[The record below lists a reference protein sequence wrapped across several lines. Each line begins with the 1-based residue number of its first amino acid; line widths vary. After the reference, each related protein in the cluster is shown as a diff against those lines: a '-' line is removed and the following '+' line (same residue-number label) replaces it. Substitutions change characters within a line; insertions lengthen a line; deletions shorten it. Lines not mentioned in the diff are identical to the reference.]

1 MLSRVAASLYWLSRY
16 VERSDGMLRMLKINY
31 ASSQDTLQEF
41 TWEPVIRIFSSPEED
56 AAEKLEN
63 DSRNVLKYMVT
74 GKNNANSVFNI
85 ITLARENARSVQDH
99 ITKDLWQCLNEYY
112 HTVKDPKLE
121 RSLLR
126 EDPISVLD
134 VLIKQV
140 MLYYGTVEITME
152 RGEGRSFMNIGK
164 YLERAI
170 QSVDIL
176 DTKFGSISDNPD
188 LLTDTTYWKH
198 LLLSLG
204 GYELYLKTYREGFEA
219 ENVLEQVVLNNDFP
233 RSVIYSVNNIQRY
246 FDRLKNN
253 SNMEDFREMSFQIGR
268 LQSHIKYSSVRSIRQ
283 EGLHI
288 FLTQIRSELYGIA
301 NSLNTACSNSTFTC
315 PPFTVTDPSGFTILP

>member
-31 ASSQDTLQEF
+31 ASSQDTIQEF
-41 TWEPVIRIFSSPEED
+41 TWEPVIRIFADSDED
-56 AAEKLEN
+56 VTDELKN
-63 DSRNVLKYMVT
+63 DSRAVLKYMVLS
-74 GKNNANSVFNI
+74 KHNSNSVLNI
-85 ITLARENARSVQDH
+85 ITQARENARGVQEH

-112 HTVKDPKLE
+112 HTVKDHKLE
-121 RSLLR
+121 RALQR

-152 RGEGRSFMNIGK
+152 RSEGRSFMNIGK

-246 FDRLKNN
+246 FDRLKSN
-253 SNMEDFREMSFQIGR
+253 SNMDDFREMSFQIGR
-268 LQSHIKYSSVRSIRQ
+268 LQSRIKYSSVRSIKE
-283 EGLHI
+283 EGLHT

-301 NSLNTACSNSTFTC
+301 NSLSMHYFANS
-315 PPFTVTDPSGFTILP
+315 

>member
-1 MLSRVAASLYWLSRY
+1 MLSRVAASFYWLSRY
-16 VERSDGMLRMLKINY
+16 IERSDGMLRMLKINY
-31 ASSQDTLQEF
+31 ASSQDTVQEF
-41 TWEPVIRIFSSPEED
+41 TWEPVIRLYSEASD
-56 AAEKLEN
+56 AETKKLRH
-63 DSRNVLKYMVT
+63 DSRAVLRYMVT
-74 GKNNANSVFNI
+74 GKENSNSILNI
-85 ITLARENARSVQDH
+85 ITLARENARGVQEH

-112 HTVKDPKLE
+112 HTVKDPRLE
-121 RSLLR
+121 KALQRD
-126 EDPISVLD
+126 DPISVLD

-176 DTKFGSISDNPD
+176 DTKFGSVNDNPD
-188 LLTDTTYWKH
+188 LLTDTSYWKH

-204 GYELYLKTYREGFEA
+204 GYELYIRTYREGFEST
-219 ENVLEQVVLNNDFP
+219 NILEQVVLNNDFP

-246 FDRLKNN
+246 FDRLKNE
-253 SNMEDFREMSFQIGR
+253 SNLDDFREMSFRIGR
-268 LQSHIKYSSVRSIRQ
+268 LQSRIKYSSVKSIEQ
-283 EGLHI
+283 EGLHL

-301 NSLNTACSNSTFTC
+301 NALNEHYFANS
-315 PPFTVTDPSGFTILP
+315 

>member
-1 MLSRVAASLYWLSRY
+1 MLSRVAASFYWLSRY
-16 VERSDGMLRMLKINY
+16 IERSDGMLRMLKINY
-31 ASSQDTLQEF
+31 ASSQDTVQEF
-41 TWEPVIRIFSSPEED
+41 TWEPVIRIFAGKDEEEETD
-56 AAEKLEN
+56 KLEN
-63 DSRNVLKYMVT
+63 NSRAVLKYMVT
-74 GKNNANSVFNI
+74 GKSNSNSILNI
-85 ITLARENARSVQDH
+85 ITLARENARGVQEH

-112 HTVKDPKLE
+112 HTVKDPRLDKALQ
-121 RSLLR
+121 RD
-126 EDPISVLD
+126 DPISVLD

-176 DTKFGSISDNPD
+176 DTKFGSVSENPD

-198 LLLSLG
+198 LLLSMG

-219 ENVLEQVVLNNDFP
+219 SNILEQVVLNNDFP

-246 FDRLKNN
+246 FERLKNE
-253 SNMEDFREMSFQIGR
+253 SNLDDYREMSFRIGR
-268 LQSHIKYSSVRSIRQ
+268 LQSRIKYSSVKTIEQ
-283 EGLHI
+283 EGLHT
-288 FLTQIRSELYGIA
+288 FLTQIRSELYGIG
-301 NSLNTACSNSTFTC
+301 NSLNEHYFANS
-315 PPFTVTDPSGFTILP
+315 

>member
-1 MLSRVAASLYWLSRY
+1 MLSRVAASFYWLSRY
-16 VERSDGMLRMLKINY
+16 IERSDGMLRMLKINY
-31 ASSQDTLQEF
+31 ASSQDTVQEF
-41 TWEPVIRIFSSPEED
+41 TWEPVIRIFVGLHETD
-56 AAEKLEN
+56 ADTLDN
-63 DSRNVLKYMVT
+63 DSRSVLKYMVT
-74 GKNNANSVFNI
+74 GKNNPNSILNI
-85 ITLARENARSVQDH
+85 ITLARENARGVQEH

-112 HTVKDPKLE
+112 HTVKDPRIE
-121 RSLLR
+121 RALQR
-126 EDPISVLD
+126 EDPIGILD

-176 DTKFGSISDNPD
+176 DTKFSSVSDNPN

-219 ENVLEQVVLNNDFP
+219 ENILEQVVLNNDFP
-233 RSVIYSVNNIQRY
+233 RSVIYAVNNIQRY
-246 FDRLKNN
+246 FDRLKNDTN
-253 SNMEDFREMSFQIGR
+253 VDTYREMSFQIGR
-268 LQSHIKYSSVRSIRQ
+268 LQSRIKYSSVRSIKQ
-283 EGLHI
+283 EGLHV
-288 FLTQIRSELYGIA
+288 FLTQIRTELYNVG
-301 NSLNTACSNSTFTC
+301 NSLNEYYFANS
-315 PPFTVTDPSGFTILP
+315 

>member
-16 VERSDGMLRMLKINY
+16 VERSDGILRMLKINY
-31 ASSQDTLQEF
+31 ASSQDTVQEF
-41 TWEPVIRIFSSPEED
+41 TWEPVIRIFAGHDEET
-56 AAEKLEN
+56 EKLGN
-63 DSRNVLKYMVT
+63 NSRAVLKYMVT
-74 GKNNANSVFNI
+74 GKSNPNSILNI
-85 ITLARENARSVQDH
+85 ITLARENARGVQEH

-112 HTVKDPKLE
+112 HTVKDGKLE
-121 RSLLR
+121 ISLRR

-152 RGEGRSFMNIGK
+152 RSEGRSFMNIGK
-164 YLERAI
+164 YLERGI

-176 DTKFGSISDNPD
+176 DTKFGSIDHNPD

-233 RSVIYSVNNIQRY
+233 RSVIYSVNHIQRY
-246 FDRLKNN
+246 FERLKND
-253 SNMEDFREMSFQIGR
+253 SNIDNYRELSFYIGR
-268 LQSHIKYSSVRSIRQ
+268 LQSHIKYSSVKSIRD
-283 EGLHI
+283 EGLHA
-288 FLTQIRSELYGIA
+288 FLTQIRSQLFGIGDALNNYYFA
-301 NSLNTACSNSTFTC
+301 NS
-315 PPFTVTDPSGFTILP
+315 

>member
-1 MLSRVAASLYWLSRY
+1 MLSRVAASFYWLSRY
-16 VERSDGMLRMLKINY
+16 IERSDGMLRMLKINY
-31 ASSQDTLQEF
+31 ASSQDTVQEF
-41 TWEPVIRIFSSPEED
+41 TWEPVIRIFAGLDLAET
-56 AAEKLEN
+56 EKLEN
-63 DSRNVLKYMVT
+63 DSRSVLKYMVT
-74 GKNNANSVFNI
+74 GKNNPNSILNI
-85 ITLARENARSVQDH
+85 ITLARENARGVQEH

-112 HTVKDPKLE
+112 HAVKDPRVE
-121 RSLLR
+121 RSLQR
-126 EDPISVLD
+126 EDPIGILD

-176 DTKFGSISDNPD
+176 DTKFSSVNNNPD

-219 ENVLEQVVLNNDFP
+219 ENILEQVVLNNDFP
-233 RSVIYSVNNIQRY
+233 RSVIYSVDNIQRY
-246 FDRLKNN
+246 FDRLKNDTN
-253 SNMEDFREMSFQIGR
+253 VDTYREMSFQIGR
-268 LQSHIKYSSVRSIRQ
+268 LQSRIKYSSVRSIRQ
-283 EGLHI
+283 EGLHV
-288 FLTQIRSELYGIA
+288 FLTQIRNELYGVG
-301 NSLNTACSNSTFTC
+301 NSLNEYYFANS
-315 PPFTVTDPSGFTILP
+315 

>member
-1 MLSRVAASLYWLSRY
+1 MLSRVAASFYWLSRY
-16 VERSDGMLRMLKINY
+16 IERSDGMLRMLKINY
-31 ASSQDTLQEF
+31 ASSQDTVQEF
-41 TWEPVIRIFSSPEED
+41 TWEPVIRIFAGLD
-56 AAEKLEN
+56 VAEADKLEY
-63 DSRNVLKYMVT
+63 DSRSVLKYMVT
-74 GKNNANSVFNI
+74 GKNNPNSILNI
-85 ITLARENARSVQDH
+85 ITLARENARGVQEH

-112 HTVKDPKLE
+112 HAVKDQGVE
-121 RSLLR
+121 RSLQR
-126 EDPISVLD
+126 EDPIGILD

-176 DTKFGSISDNPD
+176 DTKFSSVSDNPN

-219 ENVLEQVVLNNDFP
+219 ENILEQVVLNNDFP

-246 FDRLKNN
+246 FDRLKNDTN
-253 SNMEDFREMSFQIGR
+253 VDTFRDMSFQIGR
-268 LQSHIKYSSVRSIRQ
+268 LQSRIKYSSVRSIRQ
-283 EGLHI
+283 EGLHT
-288 FLTQIRSELYGIA
+288 FLTQIRSELYGVG
-301 NSLNTACSNSTFTC
+301 NSLNEYYFANS
-315 PPFTVTDPSGFTILP
+315 

>member
-1 MLSRVAASLYWLSRY
+1 MLSRVAASFYWLSRY
-16 VERSDGMLRMLKINY
+16 IERSDGMLRMLKINY
-31 ASSQDTLQEF
+31 ASSQDTVQEF
-41 TWEPVIRIFSSPEED
+41 TWEPVIRIFVGLHEPD
-56 AAEKLEN
+56 ADTLDN
-63 DSRNVLKYMVT
+63 DSRSVLKYMVT
-74 GKNNANSVFNI
+74 GKNNPNSILNI
-85 ITLARENARSVQDH
+85 ITLARENARGVQEH

-112 HTVKDPKLE
+112 HTVKDPRIE
-121 RSLLR
+121 RALQR
-126 EDPISVLD
+126 EDPIGVLD

-176 DTKFGSISDNPD
+176 DTKFSSVSDNPN

-219 ENVLEQVVLNNDFP
+219 ENILEQVVLNNDFP

-246 FDRLKNN
+246 FDRLKNDTN
-253 SNMEDFREMSFQIGR
+253 VDTYREMSFQIGR
-268 LQSHIKYSSVRSIRQ
+268 LQSRIKYSSVRSIRQ
-283 EGLHI
+283 EGLHG
-288 FLTQIRSELYGIA
+288 FLTQIRNELYSVG
-301 NSLNTACSNSTFTC
+301 NSLNEYYFANS
-315 PPFTVTDPSGFTILP
+315 

>member
-1 MLSRVAASLYWLSRY
+1 M
-16 VERSDGMLRMLKINY
+16 
-31 ASSQDTLQEF
+31 
-41 TWEPVIRIFSSPEED
+41 
-56 AAEKLEN
+56 
-63 DSRNVLKYMVT
+63 
-74 GKNNANSVFNI
+74 NI
-85 ITLARENARSVQDH
+85 ITLARENARSVQEH

-112 HTVKDPKLE
+112 HTVKDPRLE
-121 RSLLR
+121 RALQR

-152 RGEGRSFMNIGK
+152 RSERRSFMNIGK

-176 DTKFGSISDNPD
+176 DSKFGSINDNPD

-268 LQSHIKYSSVRSIRQ
+268 LQSRIKYSSVRSIRQ
-283 EGLHI
+283 EGLHT
-288 FLTQIRSELYGIA
+288 FLTQIRSELYAIA
-301 NSLNTACSNSTFTC
+301 NSLNEHYFANS
-315 PPFTVTDPSGFTILP
+315 